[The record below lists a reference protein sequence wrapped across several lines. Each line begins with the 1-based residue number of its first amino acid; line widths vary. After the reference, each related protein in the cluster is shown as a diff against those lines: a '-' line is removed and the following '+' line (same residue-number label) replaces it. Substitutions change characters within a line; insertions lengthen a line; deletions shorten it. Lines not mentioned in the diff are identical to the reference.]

1 MEPWIVIVIVVAILA
16 IAALAWWAST
26 RRRTSDLRERF
37 GPEYDRTVEASDDR
51 RAAEAE
57 LAARRERREQLNIR
71 PLDPASRERYAQQWT
86 DTQARFVD
94 QPAASLAMADEL
106 VLVVMRERGYPM
118 DDFEQRAADISVDHP
133 QVVDHY
139 RAAHD
144 VSSRVGTDSASTE
157 DMRQA
162 LVHYRALFD
171 ELLNDGVT
179 DATPE
184 MPEPTRTEAAR

>member
-1 MEPWIVIVIVVAILA
+1 MEPWIVIVIAVAVLA

-26 RRRTSDLRERF
+26 RRRTTELRERF
-37 GPEYDRTVEASDDR
+37 GPEYDRTVDASDDR

-71 PLDPASRERYAQQWT
+71 PLDPASRQRYAQQWT
-86 DTQARFVD
+86 DVQARFVD

-106 VLVVMRERGYPM
+106 VLIVMRERGYPM
-118 DDFEQRAADISVDHP
+118 DDFDQRAADISVDHP
-133 QVVDHY
+133 QLVSHY

-144 VSSRVGTDSASTE
+144 ISNRVGTNAASTE

-171 ELLNDGVT
+171 ELLNEGATDGV
-179 DATPE
+179 PQ
-184 MPEPTRTEAAR
+184 MPREAAR